1 MLTQKP
7 LQIYLGGGV
16 TTASL
21 PVFVTLVKSAYS
33 AFTLLQRFK

>member
-21 PVFVTLVKSAYS
+21 PVFVTVMN
-33 AFTLLQRFK
+33 F